1 GGWGGPGGAP
11 GASGR
16 ARAGRLAG
24 APPHHD
30 VLHRLHDR
38 KLVVGEDVVV
48 ERPQLDVAGGQQEV
62 RVVDGARHLGDG
74 DALRVEQVAI
84 QIDGDLTDLPAVH
97 VGGGDAVQAL
107 ELRLDGVVGEIVE
120 LLLIEPAAGGRHQTD
135 ADVGQ

>member
-16 ARAGRLAG
+16 ARAGRLAVD
-24 APPHHD
+24 PPHHD

-38 KLVVGEDVVV
+38 ELVVGEDVVV

-74 DALRVEQVAI
+74 DTFRVEQVAV
-84 QIDGDLTDLPAVH
+84 QVDGDLADLPAVH
-97 VGGGDAVQAL
+97 LACGDSL
-107 ELRLDGVVGEIVE
+107 
-120 LLLIEPAAGGRHQTD
+120 
-135 ADVGQ
+135 